1 MVDGGNL
8 NIEATT
14 FMANMNNQFKI
25 SEDWSAELSGFYR
38 SKAIEGQI
46 VMYPM
51 WRLDAGVQKLILK
64 KKGTLKFSVRD
75 IFNSQYFRGYINYQ
89 DIDARIK
96 NVWDSRTFSFTF
108 SYRFGNPIKNQPHR
122 RTGGASE
129 EQNRVKSSS
138 N

>member
-1 MVDGGNL
+1 
-8 NIEATT
+8 
-14 FMANMNNQFKI
+14 
-25 SEDWSAELSGFYR
+25 
-38 SKAIEGQI
+38 
-46 VMYPM
+46 M

-64 KKGTLKFSVRD
+64 KKGSLKFSVRD
-75 IFNSQYFRGYINYQ
+75 IFNSQYFQGYINYQ

-96 NVWDSRTFSFTF
+96 NVWDSRTFSLTF

-122 RTGGASE
+122 RTGGASD